1 MRGGNGRRR
10 PWVPLGQGGRG
21 PPLRKEAKCFQ
32 SKGNRRRKCP
42 ETGACWRGAG
52 QVWRAAAEE
61 EGEDACRPPGLSAET
76 TDCPAACS
84 LFLLSVI
91 KSLQSS
97 WASAGDHIFQPRGQQ
112 DMALRQNLANG
123 QRMDMASAALR
134 AQGGPCSSLSA
145 FRTGGAMA
153 WCWGTTWSM
162 QTRGR
167 PGQSFRR
174 WGPWACGDLS
184 ITWKLIEMQIGAP
197 PPDLPN

>member
-1 MRGGNGRRR
+1 MSGEQQPKRRERIRAGPQTSQQR
-10 PWVPLGQGGRG
+10 PRTVLLP
-21 PPLRKEAKCFQ
+21 
-32 SKGNRRRKCP
+32 
-42 ETGACWRGAG
+42 
-52 QVWRAAAEE
+52 
-61 EGEDACRPPGLSAET
+61 
-76 TDCPAACS
+76 

-91 KSLQSS
+91 KSLQGS

-123 QRMDMASAALR
+123 RRMDMASAALR

-184 ITWKLIEMQIGAP
+184 ITWKLVEMQIGAP